1 MGKQKLLWILSL
13 VLIFLLCSGLI
24 YSDQKN
30 KEMPNSRSTV
40 NKPVSSK
47 TNLHPNKKINTDSYV
62 YIHYKV
68 KAKDDLYSLAHK
80 FMPTYEASDVVKVIE
95 KKNNLNGATIYIN
108 STLLI
113 PAEKDITYE
122 N

>member
-30 KEMPNSRSTV
+30 KEMSNSRSTV

-47 TNLHPNKKINTDSYV
+47 TNLHQNNKINTDSYV

-113 PAEKDITYE
+113 PAEKDIIYE